1 MSLTRPA
8 VIMLTTVAPLSAGSE
23 AWAASPTL
31 TPMPPAMLTQGTAAP
46 SPAPQ
51 PSVAGRTTGEQATG
65 AIPRTGSDLPLEM
78 LVAAL
83 VFAAGGV
90 LRTRLP
96 AGPA

>member
-1 MSLTRPA
+1 MSRTRPA
-8 VIMLTTVAPLSAGSE
+8 VIMLTTVALLSAGGE

-31 TPMPPAMLTQGTAAP
+31 TSMPPVTLTQGTAT
-46 SPAPQ
+46 SNPAPQ
-51 PSVAGRTTGEQATG
+51 ASVPVRATGDQATG

-78 LVAAL
+78 LVA
-83 VFAAGGV
+83 VVVIAAGGV